1 MSNNDKP
8 SKYRAAIVA
17 CGRISSA
24 HAHGYQA
31 NNIPIT
37 ACADINQDAVNAF
50 GERFGVPPEKRYLD
64 YNEMLDKERPEIVS
78 VCSHHQL
85 HSPMTVDAAKYKPL
99 AIFCE
104 KPIALSLGEA
114 DAMINGCNEVGA
126 VLVIGHQRRF
136 SPQYVSAYNALKSGA
151 IGELVSMEAHG
162 HPGTS
167 LLVDGTHTID
177 LLRWFADDLPV
188 NWVLGQI
195 DSRTHRSAWGSLVED
210 ATISIFN
217 FSNGI
222 RTTLTF
228 GGAHLTK
235 DEGKYFEPLWKDV
248 EGGNYHHIILRG
260 TEGQIEIDGDAPT
273 PNRPWVRLVK
283 NGAVEELALPKLP
296 SPHGEIVRLMIESIE
311 TGSRHLLDAS
321 SARATLEVI
330 MAVFESS
337 RKRSVIQL
345 PLIIKE
351 NPLFEMI
358 KQGVL

>member
-1 MSNNDKP
+1 
-8 SKYRAAIVA
+8 
-17 CGRISSA
+17 
-24 HAHGYQA
+24 
-31 NNIPIT
+31 
-37 ACADINQDAVNAF
+37 
-50 GERFGVPPEKRYLD
+50 
-64 YNEMLDKERPEIVS
+64 
-78 VCSHHQL
+78 
-85 HSPMTVDAAKYKPL
+85 
-99 AIFCE
+99 
-104 KPIALSLGEA
+104 
-114 DAMINGCNEVGA
+114 
-126 VLVIGHQRRF
+126 
-136 SPQYVSAYNALKSGA
+136 
-151 IGELVSMEAHG
+151 
-162 HPGTS
+162 
-167 LLVDGTHTID
+167 
-177 LLRWFADDLPV
+177 
-188 NWVLGQI
+188 LGQI

-222 RTTLTF
+222 RTTLTL

-311 TGSRHLLDAS
+311 TGSKHLLDAS

-330 MAVFESS
+330 MAIFESS
-337 RKRSVIQL
+337 RKRSAIQL
-345 PLIIKE
+345 PLNIKE